1 MEILLVEKDALT
13 RDHLK
18 VGLQQFPEF
27 QVTVGQG
34 YRGINELRSQGF
46 DCVFLGVDP
55 RDPESMALLQHMR
68 SFDNTT
74 ELVVLTSPRSVKDMA
89 GDKAKWDIY
98 TFLQTPIDPKELRE
112 FVGRFLERHAGR
124 DHAARK
130 THRAPRGAARP
141 TN

>member
-34 YRGINELRSQGF
+34 YRGINELRAQSF

-55 RDPESMALLQHMR
+55 RDQESMGLLQHMR
-68 SFDNTT
+68 SFDRTT
-74 ELVVLTSPRSVKDMA
+74 ELVVLTPPRSVRDLT
-89 GDKAKWDIY
+89 GDRSRYDIY
-98 TFLQTPIDPKELRE
+98 TFLQTPIDPKELFE

-124 DHAARK
+124 DNPSRRPNRSTKPGAQ
-130 THRAPRGAARP
+130 PR
-141 TN
+141 

>member
-34 YRGINELRSQGF
+34 YRGINELRSQAF

-55 RDPESMALLQHMR
+55 RDQESMGLLAHLR
-68 SFDNTT
+68 SFDRTT
-74 ELVVLTSPRSVKDMA
+74 ELVVLTAPRHAKDLA
-89 GDKAKWDIY
+89 ADKAKFDIHS
-98 TFLQTPIDPKELRE
+98 FLQTPIDPKDLFE
-112 FVGRFLERHAGR
+112 FIGRFVERHSGR
-124 DHAARK
+124 DQAVRK
-130 THRAPRGAARP
+130 SQRAPRSVGK
-141 TN
+141 TL